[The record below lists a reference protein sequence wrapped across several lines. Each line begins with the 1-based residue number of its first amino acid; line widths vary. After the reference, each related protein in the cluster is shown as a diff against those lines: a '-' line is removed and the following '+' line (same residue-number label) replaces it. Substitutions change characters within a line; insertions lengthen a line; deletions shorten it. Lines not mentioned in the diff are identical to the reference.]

1 MIRCYQN
8 TDCSQIA
15 DLFDQTVHTINTKDY
30 TSDQLN
36 AWADGHVDLA
46 KWNESFLEHYTLV
59 ASKTIESLVL
69 GISIQPDISTGWNR
83 HMLVQKSQLMLRS
96 PQNLFSCP
104 RLSACLRPAGDS
116 S

>member
-59 ASKTIESLVL
+59 AIKDHRIVGFGDIDPTGYLDRLEQAYACSKITTHASITAKTFFLPAAISLFAP
-69 GISIQPDISTGWNR
+69 GR
-83 HMLVQKSQLMLRS
+83 
-96 PQNLFSCP
+96 
-104 RLSACLRPAGDS
+104 
-116 S
+116 